1 MWARQQRESDQPA
14 LSRAAIVREAIA
26 ALDAEGIEALSMRKL
41 GARLN
46 AGATSLYRHV
56 ATKDEL
62 MELAVDEAFA
72 EITVPAPDP
81 AGTDPSA
88 EGPPWRAAAT
98 AAARSFRAT
107 ALRHP
112 WLASVLGQAGLA
124 YLGPNLMSFSERLA
138 ALFAAAGFPEPSRAI
153 DTVLSYVI
161 GMSTTEAAWLTT
173 VARSG
178 ETEAAFVARLM
189 PAAQQAMAGHD
200 HLARSYAAARVP
212 RPRRGPLHQV
222 RLRPRSR
229 PRRPGHAAAAVGT
242 SRLDHAELAASG
254 AREPPRHRRTTAAVP
269 PQHRR
274 KVKELS
280 GLVQTIDMV

>member
-1 MWARQQRESDQPA
+1 MTAKTTPNADVNPIPSVWARRQREDRQPA
-14 LSRAAIVREAIA
+14 LSRAAIVREAVVM
-26 ALDAEGIEALSMRKL
+26 LDAEGIEALSMRKL

-62 MELAVDEAFA
+62 MELAVDEVSA
-72 EITVPAPDP
+72 EIDVPSPE
-81 AGTDPSA
+81 SA
-88 EGPPWRAAAT
+88 RGDWRAAVT
-98 AAARSFRAT
+98 AAAGSFRTT

-112 WLASVLGQAGLA
+112 WLSSVLGQAGLA

-138 ALFAAAGFPEPSRAI
+138 ALFTAAGFPEPSRAI

-189 PAAQQAMAGHD
+189 PAAQEAAAGHD
-200 HLARSYAAARVP
+200 HLLEAYATAEIIDPVGIRDTKFAYGLEVVLD
-212 RPRRGPLHQV
+212 GLAL
-222 RLRPRSR
+222 RLP
-229 PRRPGHAAAAVGT
+229 H
-242 SRLDHAELAASG
+242 
-254 AREPPRHRRTTAAVP
+254 
-269 PQHRR
+269 
-274 KVKELS
+274 
-280 GLVQTIDMV
+280 

>member
-1 MWARQQRESDQPA
+1 MTARTNPIPSVWARQQPAPDQPA

-26 ALDAEGIEALSMRKL
+26 MLDADGIEALSMRKL

-62 MELAVDEAFA
+62 MELAVDEVAA
-72 EITVPAPDP
+72 EIVVPSPDF
-81 AGTDPSA
+81 AGEDLEADSLD
-88 EGPPWRAAAT
+88 WRAAAT
-98 AAARSFRAT
+98 EAARSFRAT

-112 WLASVLGQAGLA
+112 WLSSVLGQAGLA

-138 ALFAAAGFPEPSRAI
+138 ALFTAAGFPEPSRAI

-178 ETEAAFVARLM
+178 ETEAAFIARLM
-189 PAAQQAMAGHD
+189 PAAQQAAAGHD
-200 HLARSYAAARVP
+200 HLADSYAAPLALDPGEIRETKFAYGLEVVLDGLAMRLP
-212 RPRRGPLHQV
+212 R
-222 RLRPRSR
+222 
-229 PRRPGHAAAAVGT
+229 
-242 SRLDHAELAASG
+242 D
-254 AREPPRHRRTTAAVP
+254 
-269 PQHRR
+269 
-274 KVKELS
+274 
-280 GLVQTIDMV
+280 